1 MNGSGKPTHV
11 PGSEVDTAD
20 LFVPDSYQVYSAMA
34 SDPAG
39 VAPATPTIYVEL
51 AGFMA
56 EDLPLAPGQD
66 RTPTKHLRILL
77 EVPGAEGIAAGIL
90 NSLGQLRRLAK
101 NQERP

>member
-1 MNGSGKPTHV
+1 MNGNGEPTHV

-20 LFVPDSYQVYSAMA
+20 VFVPDSYQVYAAMA

-39 VAPATPTIYVEL
+39 VSPATPTIYVEL
-51 AGFMA
+51 DGFMVD
-56 EDLPLAPGQD
+56 DLPLAPGGD
-66 RTPTKHLRILL
+66 RTPTKRMRILL